1 MSSNQPFHPF
11 TDYYK
16 NICEYCG
23 GFGALLSFV
32 CLVQHLTFAIPSYI
46 TNPMIAEYFFAIVA
60 FLLLALK
67 KTIAPVLII
76 VSGVLSA
83 VVVWLWMTHYAF
95 SLVVSLLFVY
105 HIAIVIVIFESKL
118 PQKLK
123 EKRRLELEEEKFWEN
138 KY

>member
-1 MSSNQPFHPF
+1 MSSTQPFNPF
-11 TDYYK
+11 TDYHK
-16 NICEYCG
+16 NVCEYCG
-23 GFGALLSFV
+23 GFGALLSLV
-32 CLVQHLTFAIPSYI
+32 CLVQHLIFAIPGNI
-46 TNPMIAEYFFAIVA
+46 TNPMIAEYFLAIVA

-76 VSGVLSA
+76 ISGVLST

-95 SLVVSLLFVY
+95 SLVVSLLFIY
-105 HIAIVIVIFESKL
+105 HIAIIIIVFEAKL

>member
-1 MSSNQPFHPF
+1 MSSTQPFNPF
-11 TDYYK
+11 TEYHK

-32 CLVQHLTFAIPSYI
+32 CLVQHLIFAIPSNI
-46 TNPMIAEYFFAIVA
+46 TNPMIAEYFLAIIA
-60 FLLLALK
+60 FLLLAFK

-76 VSGVLSA
+76 ISGVLSA
-83 VVVWLWMTHYAF
+83 VVIWLWMTHYAF
-95 SLVVSLLFVY
+95 SLVVSLLFIY
-105 HIAIVIVIFESKL
+105 HIAIIIVIFESKL

-123 EKRRLELEEEKFWEN
+123 EKRRLELEEEKYWES

>member
-1 MSSNQPFHPF
+1 MSFNQSFNPF
-11 TDYYK
+11 TNYHK

-32 CLVQHLTFAIPSYI
+32 CLVQHLIFAIPSII
-46 TNPMIAEYFFAIVA
+46 TNPMIAEYFFAIIA

-67 KTIAPVLII
+67 KIIAPVLII
-76 VSGVLSA
+76 ISCALSA
-83 VVVWLWMTHYAF
+83 VVVWLWMIHYAF
-95 SLVVSLLFVY
+95 SLVVSLLFIY
-105 HIAIVIVIFESKL
+105 HIVIIVVVYTDKL

>member
-1 MSSNQPFHPF
+1 MSSTQPFNPF
-11 TDYYK
+11 TDYHK
-16 NICEYCG
+16 NLCEYCG

-32 CLVQHLTFAIPSYI
+32 CLVQHLIFAIPSKI
-46 TNPMIAEYFFAIVA
+46 TNPMIAEYFFAIIA

-67 KTIAPVLII
+67 KQVSIILLII
-76 VSGVLSA
+76 SGIFSA

-95 SLVVSLLFVY
+95 SLVVSLFFIY
-105 HIAIVIVIFESKL
+105 HIAIIIIIFESKL

-123 EKRRLELEEEKFWEN
+123 EKRKLELEEEQLWEN